1 MKNERN
7 NQSKSW
13 PISFLM
19 AGVVIGVILTMSL
32 PKWWMSLDDEHVDSG
47 PPATEAMAAE
57 PVAETATPANE
68 SDTETSAVE
77 IESERT
83 IRITSEAEAREYL
96 VGQWCAEGDNT
107 VRITVD
113 EDLTMQFETLDASF
127 DPPWWIDQGST
138 QGSLRETG
146 SEDNPDSRAFSIIGR
161 LTHRTGS
168 TVLLVTVLADR
179 PVDKGTAIGIQR
191 TQSELI
197 GEYNEI
203 YDLEDDC
210 GSYPEGGPPPWER

>member
-96 VGQWCAEGDNT
+96 VGQ
-107 VRITVD
+107 
-113 EDLTMQFETLDASF
+113 LLHQ
-127 DPPWWIDQGST
+127 
-138 QGSLRETG
+138 LRHPG
-146 SEDNPDSRAFSIIGR
+146 
-161 LTHRTGS
+161 
-168 TVLLVTVLADR
+168 
-179 PVDKGTAIGIQR
+179 
-191 TQSELI
+191 
-197 GEYNEI
+197 
-203 YDLEDDC
+203 
-210 GSYPEGGPPPWER
+210 W